1 MNAIPRIWVQV
12 RTKKD
17 GAFVWTNRIAAPLRD
32 AREHVK
38 RLADIVGA
46 ENVRVDPER
55 EAKIAGELKGR

>member
-17 GAFVWTNRIAAPLRD
+17 NVFVWHNRIAAPLRD

-38 RLADIVGA
+38 RLAEIVGA

-55 EAKIAGELKGR
+55 EAKIAKDLTGR